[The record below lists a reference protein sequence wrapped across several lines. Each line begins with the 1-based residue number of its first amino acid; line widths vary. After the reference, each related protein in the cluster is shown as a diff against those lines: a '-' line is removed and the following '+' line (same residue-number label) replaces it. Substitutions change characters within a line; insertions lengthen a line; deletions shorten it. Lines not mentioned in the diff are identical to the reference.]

1 MSRVWALVQ
10 VAITMGIQIDPKNV
24 VGRDRLIESV
34 WNMLR
39 RPPEEGSL
47 RFLAERRI
55 GKTTIITK
63 MEAEPAEGFDVLFLE
78 VEGIDSCDRLTELL
92 LNRLRPRMTPTENAK
107 GWFNGLW
114 QAIGGVEVG
123 GVIKLPDRKVLDWR
137 DTLEKVVEGFCSQR
151 PDRLVLLMLDEL
163 PYMLQKINETSVST
177 GRPHEALTLL
187 DTFRALRQR
196 NRNLRMIFAG
206 SVGLHHVLRD
216 LRQSK
221 LAAEPVNN
229 MPPVEIPPLE
239 DHDALSLAMRLLQA
253 ERVEFASAPEAIA
266 RCLITQTSNVPFYM
280 ERIASRLGLLGR
292 PITQQDIESTVMEQ
306 LTSDQDPWEMEHFR
320 GRLDIYYRGTVTD
333 ANDRQI
339 PEPRI
344 ARAILDHFATVDE
357 PQTIDQVWSL
367 IRGQFAL
374 TDRQLIVQMLKSLGQ
389 DHYLICDSQKRYSF
403 RFPLVKRWWRIA
415 QGLEA

>member
-1 MSRVWALVQ
+1 
-10 VAITMGIQIDPKNV
+10 MGIQIDPKNV

-137 DTLEKVVEGFCSQR
+137 DTLEKVVEGFCAQR

-253 ERVEFASAPEAIA
+253 ERVEFASDPEAIA

-292 PITQQDIESTVMEQ
+292 PITQQDIESTVLEQ

-389 DHYLICDSQKRYSF
+389 DHYLSCDSQKRYSF

>member
-1 MSRVWALVQ
+1 
-10 VAITMGIQIDPKNV
+10 MGIQIDPKNV
-24 VGRDRLIESV
+24 IGRDRLIESV

-92 LNRLRPRMTPTENAK
+92 LNRLRPRMTPTETAR

-123 GVIKLPDRKVLDWR
+123 GVIKLPDRKVLGWR

-151 PDRLVLLMLDEL
+151 PDRLVLLMLDEP
-163 PYMLQKINETSVST
+163 PYMLQKINETSVAT

-239 DHDALSLAMRLLQA
+239 DHDALTLAMRLLQA
-253 ERVEFASAPEAIA
+253 ERVAFASDPEAIA
-266 RCLITQTSNVPFYM
+266 RCLIAQTSNVPFYM

-292 PITQQDIESTVMEQ
+292 PITQPDIESAVQEQ

-320 GRLDIYYRGTVTD
+320 GRLEIYYRSTVTD

-344 ARAILDHFATVDE
+344 ARAILDHLATVDE

-367 IRGQFAL
+367 VRGQFAL

-403 RFPLVKRWWRIA
+403 RFPLVKRWWQIA

>member
-1 MSRVWALVQ
+1 VLVE

-34 WNMLR
+34 WTMLR

-63 MEAEPAEGFDVLFLE
+63 MEAEPADGFDVLFLE

-92 LNRLRPRMTPTENAK
+92 LNRLRPRMTPTETAK

-114 QAIGGVEVG
+114 KAIGGVEVG

-239 DHDALSLAMRLLQA
+239 DNDALVLAMRLLQA
-253 ERVEFASAPEAIA
+253 ERIEFASDSEAIA
-266 RCLITQTSNVPFYM
+266 RCLIAQTSNVPFYM
-280 ERIASRLGLLGR
+280 ERIAARLGLLGR
-292 PITQQDIESTVMEQ
+292 PITQQDVETTVLEQ

-320 GRLDIYYRGTVTD
+320 GRLEVYYRGTVTD

-367 IRGQFAL
+367 VRGQFAL
-374 TDRQLIVQMLKSLGQ
+374 TDRQPIVQMLKSLGQ
-389 DHYLICDSQKRYSF
+389 DHYLISDSQKRYSF
-403 RFPLVKRWWRIA
+403 RFPLVKRWWKIA